1 MVCSFAQASLT
12 VAVARGEEQVVATV
26 PRAKGLTAFGG
37 HVVWSQ
43 RDEAI
48 HRWRLM
54 QWHAGVVTRLPIPPR
69 AVAFD
74 ADAGPDVQGRAAVVY
89 SRCRVDPTSAVW
101 KSARGCRVWE
111 VGLDGGRER
120 RVRHLHARGFS
131 EATPSIWG
139 TAIAFQRF
147 RDGARRS
154 VLRISRHRRDR
165 ALGLPTPKDPG
176 PVYTSA
182 LDLGPRVAAAV
193 FQLDTAGGQG
203 AVWELW
209 LKARRGGK
217 RVAVAAGEVGEC
229 AFGQVLS
236 PNAYGTGV
244 LWVALADVC
253 ADALTPGGVHEGKIR
268 KFDWRR
274 HVAAQAGTR
283 DYALEAARDGPTTW
297 WLHATGTGGPGRL
310 DSDNPIVCARSP
322 QPCELMRSTPLVFT
336 PFPFTPP
343 FLPT

>member
-1 MVCSFAQASLT
+1 MAS
-12 VAVARGEEQVVATV
+12 AARGDEQVVATL
-26 PRAKGLTAFGG
+26 PDAKGLTAFGG
-37 HVVWSQ
+37 HVVWSHP
-43 RDEAI
+43 DAAG
-48 HRWRLM
+48 HGWRLM
-54 QWHAGVVTRLPIPPR
+54 QWHAGRVTRLAIPPR

-74 ADAGPDVQGRAAVVY
+74 ADAGPDAHGRAVAVY
-89 SRCRVDPTSAVW
+89 SRCRVEPGETQPRSAVW

-139 TAIAFQRF
+139 AAIAFQRF

-154 VLRISRHRRDR
+154 VLRISRHRRNR
-165 ALGLPTPKDPG
+165 ALGLPAPKDPG

-203 AVWELW
+203 AAWELW
-209 LKARRGGK
+209 LKARRGGRRF
-217 RVAVAAGEVGEC
+217 RVTSGEIGEC
-229 AFGQVLS
+229 AFEQVLS

-244 LWVALADVC
+244 LWARLADFC
-253 ADALTPGGVHEGKIR
+253 ADSLTPNGVHQGKVMR
-268 KFDWRR
+268 FDWRR
-274 HVAAQAGTR
+274 RVAAQADTR

-297 WLHATGTGGPGRL
+297 WLHATGTGGPASV
-310 DSDNPIVCARSP
+310 DSDNPTVCARSP
-322 QPCELMRSTPLVFT
+322 TPCELMRSTPLAFT
-336 PFPFTPP
+336 PFPFPGP
-343 FLPT
+343 FPRT